1 VVKEPV
7 VKEPIVKEP
16 IVREPIIKMTGQQ
29 AFCFSSW
36 YRKPGAVSA
45 GAFD

>member
-1 VVKEPV
+1 
-7 VKEPIVKEP
+7 
-16 IVREPIIKMTGQQ
+16 MTGQP